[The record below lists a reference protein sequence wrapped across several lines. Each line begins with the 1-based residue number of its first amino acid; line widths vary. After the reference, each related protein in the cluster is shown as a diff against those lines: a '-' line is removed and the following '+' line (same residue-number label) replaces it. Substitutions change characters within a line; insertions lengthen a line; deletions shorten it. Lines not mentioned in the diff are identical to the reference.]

1 MKKLFLLLLF
11 IPFVS
16 ISQNNFIGSIERLS
30 SEMDEYISKDSKIE
44 IIAKGFNWSEGPVWS
59 KKLNALLFSDVP
71 NNVIYKWDKKNG
83 LSTFIN
89 EIGYSGIVP
98 NSKKAGTN
106 GLTIDQEGN
115 LIICMHGDRRIVK
128 LIDWNSKEF
137 LPVATSFN
145 NKLFNSPND
154 LVYNSKKE
162 LFFTDPPY
170 GLRNGDN
177 DKLKE
182 LQFNGVFRLSNNG
195 ELKVLIKNLSRPN
208 GIAISIDEKT
218 LYVANSDSK
227 NPVIMKYKIT
237 DEGVENP
244 EVFFDGSVLSKKD
257 IGLFDGLKVHPSGTI
272 FATGPGGVL
281 LINKEGNHIGTIRT
295 KVRSANCAF
304 DDKFEYLYMTS
315 HQYLTRIRIID

>member
-1 MKKLFLLLLF
+1 
-11 IPFVS
+11 
-16 ISQNNFIGSIERLS
+16 
-30 SEMDEYISKDSKIE
+30 
-44 IIAKGFNWSEGPVWS
+44 
-59 KKLNALLFSDVP
+59 
-71 NNVIYKWDKKNG
+71 
-83 LSTFIN
+83 
-89 EIGYSGIVP
+89 
-98 NSKKAGTN
+98 
-106 GLTIDQEGN
+106 
-115 LIICMHGDRRIVK
+115 
-128 LIDWNSKEF
+128 
-137 LPVATSFN
+137 
-145 NKLFNSPND
+145 
-154 LVYNSKKE
+154 
-162 LFFTDPPY
+162 
-170 GLRNGDN
+170 
-177 DKLKE
+177 
-182 LQFNGVFRLSNNG
+182 
-195 ELKVLIKNLSRPN
+195 LKVLIKNLSRPN